1 MVENNGKRI
10 SVGINPVYE
19 VLKSDTT
26 VDRLYIANGK
36 DSPQI
41 KRLISL
47 AKQKGIPVVF
57 THISNLDEMS
67 EGARHQGVAALCAE
81 KEYCDVDDILEYAAQ
96 KGEKPFIIILDSIKD
111 PHNLGAIIRSA
122 DGCGAHGIIVPKRNS
137 APLTQIV
144 SKTSAGALEQARIA
158 RVANLNSTVDE
169 LKEKGLWIFGAAD
182 ASAQNYTDVDFNC
195 PVAIVIGDEGFGI
208 GKLLMSK
215 CDFLIKIPMLGSVS
229 SLNASVAA
237 GVLMY
242 EALRQR
248 SSK

>member
-1 MVENNGKRI
+1 MIENNEKRV
-10 SVGINPVYE
+10 SVGVNPVYE
-19 VLKSDTT
+19 LLKSDTT

-41 KRLISL
+41 KRLIGL
-47 AKQKGIPVVF
+47 AKEKGVPVVY
-57 THISNLDEMS
+57 THISNLDNMS

-81 KEYCDVDDILEYAAQ
+81 MEYCEVEDILNYAKA
-96 KGEKPFIIILDSIKD
+96 KNEKPFIIILDSIKD

-137 APLTQIV
+137 APLTHV
-144 SKTSAGALEQARIA
+144 VAKTSAGALENAKIA
-158 RVANLNSTVDE
+158 RVSNLNSTVE
-169 LKEKGLWIFGAAD
+169 NLKKEGIWVFGAAD
-182 ASAQNYTDVDFNC
+182 AGAKNYTEVDFDC
-195 PVAIVIGDEGFGI
+195 PAAIVIGDEGFGI
-208 GKLLMSK
+208 SKLLMSK

-248 SSK
+248 SSN

>member
-1 MVENNGKRI
+1 M
-10 SVGINPVYE
+10 
-19 VLKSDTT
+19 
-26 VDRLYIANGK
+26 
-36 DSPQI
+36 
-41 KRLISL
+41 
-47 AKQKGIPVVF
+47 
-57 THISNLDEMS
+57 
-67 EGARHQGVAALCAE
+67 
-81 KEYCDVDDILEYAAQ
+81 
-96 KGEKPFIIILDSIKD
+96 
-111 PHNLGAIIRSA
+111 
-122 DGCGAHGIIVPKRNS
+122 
-137 APLTQIV
+137 
-144 SKTSAGALEQARIA
+144 EQARIA

-182 ASAQNYTDVDFNC
+182 ASAPNYTDVDFNC